1 MLKKRHSG
9 LTAKTVQL
17 PWHVLMTSALFS
29 SSLLLGS
36 LMLNVKAHAEDRTTA
51 VSSTNIEQ
59 SVADTP
65 TAESVATAAP
75 VAESGSVPATN
86 SAPANN
92 ASVENETAS
101 TVPTASS
108 ATTTT
113 ESAVTPQQG
122 DAEGVATETPAN
134 QPVGETVSTNETNVT
149 SATNESTQ
157 PASISKTS
165 SQPVT
170 QIPEQREQ
178 STAAS
183 TSLKDRSGV
192 LSETDPQVATQALPE
207 VQTVAPAKIGVD
219 LIKDVKLNVPVPTNG
234 TNAITATNAFNVT
247 NAAVTNMKQLNV
259 HPKMT
264 TIGQQGWQGSTYA
277 AAIPATATGVDP
289 ATNKL
294 YIDEWMPDTGMQYL
308 TYMTNYQ
315 TNYATFDAFRSQ
327 FSKANLATMTD
338 FTTAN
343 SLQESGPTTH
353 AYTQFYAYMMQG
365 WWTMEGMQYATSL
378 QNIDVHDYS
387 AVTQATFGQDVIGNL
402 WDISALAGLPNLKA
416 VKILDQPIQDMS
428 VLRSL
433 PQLTSIDIGWGQV
446 SDPSGLNVNYPQS
459 ILRYQY
465 IPISP
470 MVFPVGTT
478 SVQITFNV
486 VGTDGLPRTVNPY
499 GGISYPGDNGYSV
512 IASTANAARVGT
524 NTIVF
529 SNLLTPPNGRYGV
542 LTAFFPMAQP
552 NGVTQDAFD
561 GYITIP
567 YLISN
572 TRGRVNVNYQYLQ
585 TDGQQPEIG
594 ASATLT
600 NTIGTAFDLNNN
612 SATNFPMS
620 YLVDKLGSKYIVLNG
635 TGKYSDYLAGNGQ
648 ANRVVTTGTF
658 AAADTNL
665 TVLFA
670 DTIPATVQHGYYQ
683 GGNFISFGQDD
694 EVDTDINGG
703 PLISSTVKSIPH
715 YTFSGAAV
723 VDPNG
728 VVIPISA
735 TTVPYLIPGY
745 TLRLTYAPVTVSV
758 PITIKDNLGT
768 VLATGSGIS
777 GAYTATFPLTD
788 LQAQLP
794 NISNYTY
801 DHVTKLDGS
810 ALGANFTFG
819 DVEDGLVVIFNANTL
834 IIPVQQVDEDGN
846 PLTET
851 TISGPANGALTPADL
866 AMLAPT
872 LPHYVIDHLVAADGS
887 ALLDNFT
894 YADIVGGI
902 RAVYAV
908 KQVNVAVRVMDELG
922 NLISTD
928 LSISGP
934 ATDELNAT
942 VLAKLIAN
950 IPGYTFKTLQDAQ
963 RDVIQLPTLYGSLP
977 SILLLVYTKDALPEN
992 PSTPGSP
999 ITTPPAEIQPWLVG
1013 HVIYALTTLK
1023 LYSSPEFATS
1033 NVLATYVKKPR
1044 IYRPRFMVIGWVYD
1058 SQNQLRYQVRDINE
1072 KSATYGLTGY
1082 VDADPAMVRSAYYQ
1096 TLPSAITV
1104 LNPKGINSYSTADLT
1119 GKVDH
1124 YKQGTVLQIVS
1135 LVADR
1140 VATRFILADGSYI
1153 TANKQLVK
1161 MGVVPMPSSANKLAA
1176 LNRYDDL
1183 QLTKRNQHYPAIAP
1197 QTFRIKGWDYSN
1209 GYNYQ
1214 VKSLKRYLVS
1224 GGYITAYSVLVKA
1237 QF

>member
-1 MLKKRHSG
+1 
-9 LTAKTVQL
+9 
-17 PWHVLMTSALFS
+17 
-29 SSLLLGS
+29 
-36 LMLNVKAHAEDRTTA
+36 MLNTKAHAEDGTAA

-75 VAESGSVPATN
+75 TANSETAPVENSTSANNVPVESG
-86 SAPANN
+86 
-92 ASVENETAS
+92 TAVS
-101 TVPTASS
+101 TVPTDSS
-108 ATTTT
+108 TATAT
-113 ESAVTPQQG
+113 ENAVTPQQG
-122 DAEGVATETPAN
+122 DADSVAAKTPAD
-134 QPVGETVSTNETNVT
+134 QPVSETVSTNETITT
-149 SATNESTQ
+149 STTNESTP
-157 PASISKTS
+157 PANVSKVS
-165 SQPVT
+165 SQPVAQT
-170 QIPEQREQ
+170 PEQPKQ
-178 STAAS
+178 TAAAN
-183 TSLKDRSGV
+183 TPQKVQSGV
-192 LSETDPQVATQALPE
+192 LPETNPQVTTQALPE

-234 TNAITATNAFNVT
+234 TNAITATNVFNVT
-247 NAAVTNMKQLNV
+247 DAAVANMKQLNV
-259 HPKMT
+259 HPKMN
-264 TIGQQGWQGSTYA
+264 TIGQQGWQGSAYA
-277 AAIPATATGVDP
+277 AAIPTTATGVDP

-315 TNYATFDAFRSQ
+315 ANYGSFAAFRSQ

-343 SLQESGPTTH
+343 SLQESNSTTH
-353 AYTQFYAYMMQG
+353 AYTSFYIYMMQF
-365 WWTMEGMQYATSL
+365 WQTMEGMQYATSL
-378 QNIDVHDYS
+378 ENIDVHDYS
-387 AVTQATFGQDVIGNL
+387 AVTRAAFGRDVTGQL
-402 WDISALAGLPNLKA
+402 WDISALAGLPNLKT
-416 VKILDQPIQDMS
+416 VNILDQSVQDMS

-433 PQLTSIDIGWGQV
+433 PQLTEIDMGWGQV
-446 SDPSGLNVNYPQS
+446 SDPSGLNVNYASHTQNG
-459 ILRYQY
+459 LRYQY

-470 MVFPVGTT
+470 MVFPDGTT

-486 VGTDGLPRTVNPY
+486 VGTDGLPHVVNPY

-552 NGVTQDAFD
+552 NGVFQDSFD

-572 TRGRVNVNYQYLQ
+572 SLGRVNVNYQYLQ

-594 ASATLT
+594 ASATLA

-612 SATNFPMS
+612 PLTNFPMS
-620 YLVDKLGSKYIVLNG
+620 YLVDKLGAKYIVLNG
-635 TGKYSDYLAGNGQ
+635 TGKYSDYLAGNGL
-648 ANRVVTTGTF
+648 ANRVTTTGAV
-658 AAADTNL
+658 AASDTNL

-670 DTIPATVQHGYYQ
+670 GTVPATVQHGYYQ
-683 GGNFISFGQDD
+683 DGNFISFNQDD

-703 PLISSTVKSIPH
+703 PLISSTVKLIPH
-715 YTFSGAAV
+715 YNFSSAAV

-728 VVIPISA
+728 GVIPISA

-745 TLRLTYAPVTVSV
+745 TLRLAYAPVTVSV
-758 PITIKDNLGT
+758 PITLKDNLGT
-768 VLATGSGIS
+768 VLGTGSGLS

-794 NISNYTY
+794 NIPNYTY

-819 DVEDGLVVIFNANTL
+819 DVEDGLVVIFNADTL
-834 IIPVQQVDEDGN
+834 NISVQQVDADSN
-846 PLTET
+846 PLAVS

-866 AMLAPT
+866 ALLAPAV
-872 LPHYVIDHLVAADGS
+872 PHYVIDHLVAADGS
-887 ALLDNFT
+887 ALPDNFT
-894 YADIVGGI
+894 YADIADGI
-902 RAVYAV
+902 QAVYTV

-934 ATDELNAT
+934 ATDEFNAAE
-942 VLAKLIAN
+942 LAKLVAN

-977 SILLLVYTKDALPEN
+977 SILLLVYAKDVLPEN
-992 PSTPGSP
+992 PSMPGSP
-999 ITTPPAEIQPWLVG
+999 ITTAPAAIQPWLVG
-1013 HVIYALTTLK
+1013 HVIYALTALS

-1044 IYRPRFMVIGWVYD
+1044 IYRPRFMVIGWAYD
-1058 SQNQLRYQVRDINE
+1058 SQNRLRYQVRDINQ

-1082 VDADPAMVRSAYYQ
+1082 VDADPAVVRGAYYQ
-1096 TLPSAITV
+1096 TLSSEITV
-1104 LNPKGINSYSTADLT
+1104 LNPKGINGYSTADLT
-1119 GKVDH
+1119 GKVNH
-1124 YKQGTVLQIVS
+1124 YKQGTVLKVVR

-1161 MGVVPMPSSANKLAA
+1161 MGVVPMPSSADKLAA

-1183 QLTKRNQHYPAIAP
+1183 QLTQRNQHYQAITP

-1214 VKSLKRYLVS
+1214 VKSVKRYLVN
-1224 GGYITAYSVLVKA
+1224 GGYITAYSVLVRA